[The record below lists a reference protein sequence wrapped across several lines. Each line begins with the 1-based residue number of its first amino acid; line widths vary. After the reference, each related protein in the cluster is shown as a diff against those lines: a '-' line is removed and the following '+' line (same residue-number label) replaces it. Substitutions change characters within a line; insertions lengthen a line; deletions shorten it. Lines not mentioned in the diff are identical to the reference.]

1 MLKKREYIEPDFVC
15 CDLNTVCVLLGSA
28 TWSDPLTNEFGQDD
42 FYGGLGGE
50 NNG

>member
-1 MLKKREYIEPDFVC
+1 MLGKKGYVEPDFVYQ
-15 CDLNTVCVLLGSA
+15 DFSNSVLLGSGM
-28 TWSDPLTNEFGQDD
+28 WSDHLTNDFGQDD